1 MVKNVNRE
9 INIRVHKV
17 YKPYFFLT
25 FVISPGKENIPGVI
39 HEIREKNMSDTIHH
53 ECGFALIRLLKPLD
67 YYQKKYG
74 SYLYGLNRL
83 YILMEKQRNRGQD
96 GAGVV
101 GLKLDME
108 PGYKYMDRVRSC
120 DANPIQD
127 VFDRI
132 HEPFT
137 PEILRE
143 KDAVWAKQNLPF
155 VSEVYLGHLRY
166 ATFGKNNI
174 DYVHPLKRASNWRA
188 HNLALAANFNLTN
201 VDELFESLIR
211 AGQYPR
217 NYSDT
222 VTLLEKVGYFLDSEI
237 QDLYRFYKEKGF
249 SKQEITPLI
258 ERTVDLPK
266 VLSRSSEDWDGG
278 YAVAGVV
285 GHGDAFVMRDPWGIR
300 PAYYYK
306 DDEVVV
312 VASEAS
318 VIQTVFQ
325 GMNMEIS
332 EIRPGYALLIKK
344 DGTVTEE
351 LVREPRQRASCSF
364 ERIYFSRGNDR
375 NIYRERKKLGE
386 LLTPRL
392 VKAVDGDLDNTVFSF
407 IPNTA
412 ETSFYGMVKGIQQY
426 MVEEKKRLI
435 REGKATWSEE
445 TLDEIIC
452 REPRIEKIV
461 IKDAKLRTFITSDSG
476 RDGLVGHVYDV
487 TYGVVQPTDNL
498 VVIDDSIVRGTTLKK
513 SILRILDRL
522 GPKRIVVVSSAPQI
536 RYPDCYGIDM
546 TRMNEFIAFNAAIE
560 LLKERGMEGLIDEV
574 YRKCKAQQGLP
585 KEQVVNHVKEI
596 YAPFTEEEISDKIAE
611 MVRDEHLNAEVK
623 VVFQSVEDLHVACP
637 NDTGDWYFTGNYPT
651 PGGNKVVNTAY
662 INWVEGRNERSY

>member
-1 MVKNVNRE
+1 
-9 INIRVHKV
+9 
-17 YKPYFFLT
+17 
-25 FVISPGKENIPGVI
+25 
-39 HEIREKNMSDTIHH
+39 
-53 ECGFALIRLLKPLD
+53 
-67 YYQKKYG
+67 
-74 SYLYGLNRL
+74 
-83 YILMEKQRNRGQD
+83 
-96 GAGVV
+96 
-101 GLKLDME
+101 
-108 PGYKYMDRVRSC
+108 
-120 DANPIQD
+120 
-127 VFDRI
+127 
-132 HEPFT
+132 
-137 PEILRE
+137 
-143 KDAVWAKQNLPF
+143 
-155 VSEVYLGHLRY
+155 
-166 ATFGKNNI
+166 
-174 DYVHPLKRASNWRA
+174 
-188 HNLALAANFNLTN
+188 
-201 VDELFESLIR
+201 
-211 AGQYPR
+211 
-217 NYSDT
+217 
-222 VTLLEKVGYFLDSEI
+222 
-237 QDLYRFYKEKGF
+237 
-249 SKQEITPLI
+249 
-258 ERTVDLPK
+258 
-266 VLSRSSEDWDGG
+266 
-278 YAVAGVV
+278 
-285 GHGDAFVMRDPWGIR
+285 MRDPWGIR

-318 VIQTVFQ
+318 VIQTAFQ
-325 GMNMEIS
+325 GINMEIS

-351 LVREPRQRASCSF
+351 LVREPQQRASCSF

-375 NIYRERKKLGE
+375 NIYQERKKLGE

-487 TYGVVQPTDNL
+487 TYGAVQPTDNL

-596 YAPFTEEEISDKIAE
+596 YTPFTEEEISDKIAE

>member
-1 MVKNVNRE
+1 M
-9 INIRVHKV
+9 
-17 YKPYFFLT
+17 
-25 FVISPGKENIPGVI
+25 
-39 HEIREKNMSDTIHH
+39 
-53 ECGFALIRLLKPLD
+53 
-67 YYQKKYG
+67 
-74 SYLYGLNRL
+74 
-83 YILMEKQRNRGQD
+83 
-96 GAGVV
+96 
-101 GLKLDME
+101 
-108 PGYKYMDRVRSC
+108 
-120 DANPIQD
+120 
-127 VFDRI
+127 
-132 HEPFT
+132 
-137 PEILRE
+137 
-143 KDAVWAKQNLPF
+143 
-155 VSEVYLGHLRY
+155 
-166 ATFGKNNI
+166 
-174 DYVHPLKRASNWRA
+174 
-188 HNLALAANFNLTN
+188 
-201 VDELFESLIR
+201 
-211 AGQYPR
+211 
-217 NYSDT
+217 
-222 VTLLEKVGYFLDSEI
+222 
-237 QDLYRFYKEKGF
+237 
-249 SKQEITPLI
+249 
-258 ERTVDLPK
+258 
-266 VLSRSSEDWDGG
+266 
-278 YAVAGVV
+278 
-285 GHGDAFVMRDPWGIR
+285 
-300 PAYYYK
+300 
-306 DDEVVV
+306 
-312 VASEAS
+312 
-318 VIQTVFQ
+318 
-325 GMNMEIS
+325 
-332 EIRPGYALLIKK
+332 
-344 DGTVTEE
+344 
-351 LVREPRQRASCSF
+351 
-364 ERIYFSRGNDR
+364 
-375 NIYRERKKLGE
+375 
-386 LLTPRL
+386 
-392 VKAVDGDLDNTVFSF
+392 
-407 IPNTA
+407 
-412 ETSFYGMVKGIQQY
+412 
-426 MVEEKKRLI
+426 I

>member
-1 MVKNVNRE
+1 M
-9 INIRVHKV
+9 
-17 YKPYFFLT
+17 
-25 FVISPGKENIPGVI
+25 
-39 HEIREKNMSDTIHH
+39 
-53 ECGFALIRLLKPLD
+53 
-67 YYQKKYG
+67 
-74 SYLYGLNRL
+74 
-83 YILMEKQRNRGQD
+83 
-96 GAGVV
+96 
-101 GLKLDME
+101 
-108 PGYKYMDRVRSC
+108 
-120 DANPIQD
+120 
-127 VFDRI
+127 
-132 HEPFT
+132 
-137 PEILRE
+137 
-143 KDAVWAKQNLPF
+143 
-155 VSEVYLGHLRY
+155 
-166 ATFGKNNI
+166 
-174 DYVHPLKRASNWRA
+174 
-188 HNLALAANFNLTN
+188 
-201 VDELFESLIR
+201 
-211 AGQYPR
+211 
-217 NYSDT
+217 
-222 VTLLEKVGYFLDSEI
+222 
-237 QDLYRFYKEKGF
+237 
-249 SKQEITPLI
+249 I
-258 ERTVDLPK
+258 ERTIDLPK

-318 VIQTVFQ
+318 VIQTAFQ
-325 GMNMEIS
+325 GINMEIS

-351 LVREPRQRASCSF
+351 LVREPQQRASCSF

-487 TYGVVQPTDNL
+487 TYGAVQPTDNL

-596 YAPFTEEEISDKIAE
+596 YTPFTEEEISDKIAE

>member
-1 MVKNVNRE
+1 
-9 INIRVHKV
+9 
-17 YKPYFFLT
+17 
-25 FVISPGKENIPGVI
+25 
-39 HEIREKNMSDTIHH
+39 
-53 ECGFALIRLLKPLD
+53 
-67 YYQKKYG
+67 
-74 SYLYGLNRL
+74 
-83 YILMEKQRNRGQD
+83 
-96 GAGVV
+96 
-101 GLKLDME
+101 
-108 PGYKYMDRVRSC
+108 
-120 DANPIQD
+120 
-127 VFDRI
+127 
-132 HEPFT
+132 
-137 PEILRE
+137 
-143 KDAVWAKQNLPF
+143 
-155 VSEVYLGHLRY
+155 
-166 ATFGKNNI
+166 
-174 DYVHPLKRASNWRA
+174 
-188 HNLALAANFNLTN
+188 
-201 VDELFESLIR
+201 
-211 AGQYPR
+211 
-217 NYSDT
+217 
-222 VTLLEKVGYFLDSEI
+222 
-237 QDLYRFYKEKGF
+237 
-249 SKQEITPLI
+249 
-258 ERTVDLPK
+258 
-266 VLSRSSEDWDGG
+266 
-278 YAVAGVV
+278 
-285 GHGDAFVMRDPWGIR
+285 MRDPWGIR

-318 VIQTVFQ
+318 VIQTAFQ
-325 GMNMEIS
+325 GINMEIS

-375 NIYRERKKLGE
+375 NIYQERKKLGE

-487 TYGVVQPTDNL
+487 TYGAVQPTDNL

-596 YAPFTEEEISDKIAE
+596 YTPFTEEEISDKIAE

>member
-1 MVKNVNRE
+1 M
-9 INIRVHKV
+9 
-17 YKPYFFLT
+17 
-25 FVISPGKENIPGVI
+25 
-39 HEIREKNMSDTIHH
+39 
-53 ECGFALIRLLKPLD
+53 
-67 YYQKKYG
+67 
-74 SYLYGLNRL
+74 
-83 YILMEKQRNRGQD
+83 
-96 GAGVV
+96 
-101 GLKLDME
+101 
-108 PGYKYMDRVRSC
+108 
-120 DANPIQD
+120 
-127 VFDRI
+127 
-132 HEPFT
+132 
-137 PEILRE
+137 
-143 KDAVWAKQNLPF
+143 
-155 VSEVYLGHLRY
+155 
-166 ATFGKNNI
+166 
-174 DYVHPLKRASNWRA
+174 
-188 HNLALAANFNLTN
+188 
-201 VDELFESLIR
+201 
-211 AGQYPR
+211 
-217 NYSDT
+217 
-222 VTLLEKVGYFLDSEI
+222 LEKVGYFLDSEI

-258 ERTVDLPK
+258 ERTIDLPK

-318 VIQTVFQ
+318 VIQTAFQ
-325 GMNMEIS
+325 GINMEIS

-375 NIYRERKKLGE
+375 NIYQERKKLGE

-487 TYGVVQPTDNL
+487 TYGAVQPTDNL

-596 YAPFTEEEISDKIAE
+596 YTPFTEEEISDKIAE

>member
-1 MVKNVNRE
+1 MA
-9 INIRVHKV
+9 
-17 YKPYFFLT
+17 
-25 FVISPGKENIPGVI
+25 GVI
-39 HEIREKNMSDTIHH
+39 
-53 ECGFALIRLLKPLD
+53 
-67 YYQKKYG
+67 
-74 SYLYGLNRL
+74 
-83 YILMEKQRNRGQD
+83 
-96 GAGVV
+96 
-101 GLKLDME
+101 
-108 PGYKYMDRVRSC
+108 
-120 DANPIQD
+120 
-127 VFDRI
+127 
-132 HEPFT
+132 
-137 PEILRE
+137 
-143 KDAVWAKQNLPF
+143 
-155 VSEVYLGHLRY
+155 
-166 ATFGKNNI
+166 
-174 DYVHPLKRASNWRA
+174 
-188 HNLALAANFNLTN
+188 
-201 VDELFESLIR
+201 
-211 AGQYPR
+211 
-217 NYSDT
+217 
-222 VTLLEKVGYFLDSEI
+222 
-237 QDLYRFYKEKGF
+237 
-249 SKQEITPLI
+249 
-258 ERTVDLPK
+258 
-266 VLSRSSEDWDGG
+266 
-278 YAVAGVV
+278 

-306 DDEVVV
+306 DEEVVV

-318 VIQTVFQ
+318 VIQTAFQ
-325 GMNMEIS
+325 GVNMEIS

-351 LVREPRQRASCSF
+351 LVREPRRRASCSF

-375 NIYRERKKLGE
+375 SIYQERKKLGE

-392 VKAVDGDLDNTVFSF
+392 VKAVEGDLDNTVFSF

-412 ETSFYGMVKGIQQY
+412 ETSFYGMVKGIQLY
-426 MVEEKKRLI
+426 MMEEKKRLV

-574 YRKCKAQQGLP
+574 YRKCKAQQGLL
-585 KEQVVNHVKEI
+585 KEQVVNYVKEI

-611 MVRDEHLNAEVK
+611 MVRDEHLKAEVK
-623 VVFQSVEDLHVACP
+623 VVFQSVEDLHAACP
-637 NDTGDWYFTGNYPT
+637 NDTGDWYFTGDYPT